1 MQGSKIK
8 PRKVYAI
15 RNEFGQLV
23 RFYVDAVVQ
32 RRTENYGNPHDY
44 QVTVEGLIQDGKG
57 KKLIVEADKVL
68 GPYEDYVELVEKTQ
82 REQEARKRE
91 DDERKATV
99 HKLQKLLYETTGL
112 PRPND
117 PTSYR
122 QTFRTSSGYSI
133 DISWEGIQPLI
144 DALERL
150 NVKEVA

>member
-23 RFYVDAVVQ
+23 RFYVDAVGQ

-117 PTSYR
+117 P
-122 QTFRTSSGYSI
+122 
-133 DISWEGIQPLI
+133 
-144 DALERL
+144 
-150 NVKEVA
+150 